1 MREKELFCFSFQNRY
16 GGFCPCHIRN
26 RVPLKTS
33 SMLIREGVFLFYCI
47 VNLLN
52 VPFMSFQ
59 TDTIHAGV
67 GPDKAYG
74 AIMTPIYQSSTF
86 VFEDIGKHKGFDYTR
101 SGNPTRK
108 ALEDNL
114 CALEGCSF
122 AVAVTTGMA
131 AITSTLNIF
140 KSGDEIICTDDCY
153 GGTSRLMKT
162 VEEHFGIKVH
172 FVNLQEAENLLPYV
186 NEKTKA
192 VWVETPSNPL
202 LNLVDIA
209 AVAQLAKAR
218 GLLTIVDNYGQKP
231 FELGADIVVHSTTK
245 YLNGHSDVVGGAVLS
260 NSEDLDARLKFI
272 VNALGTCAQPFDCWL
287 VLRGIKTLVVRMREH
302 ERNAQAVAEF
312 LEKHNKV
319 KRVYYPGL
327 PAHPQHELAK
337 KQQRS
342 FGGMVSFELDG
353 TIEDVNRVL
362 KGTKLFALAESL
374 GGVESLIE
382 HPATMSHASM
392 DYEHREAAGITDT
405 VIRLSVGIEDR
416 DDLIE
421 DLKSALG

>member
-1 MREKELFCFSFQNRY
+1 
-16 GGFCPCHIRN
+16 
-26 RVPLKTS
+26 
-33 SMLIREGVFLFYCI
+33 
-47 VNLLN
+47 
-52 VPFMSFQ
+52 MSFQ

-67 GPDKAYG
+67 EPDKAYG

-86 VFEDIGKHKGFDYTR
+86 VFEDIGKHRGFDYTR

-108 ALEDNL
+108 ALEDSISS
-114 CALEGCSF
+114 LEGCSC

-131 AITSTLNIF
+131 AITTVLNLF
-140 KSGDEIICTDDCY
+140 HAGDEIICTDDCY

-162 VEEHFGIKVH
+162 VEEHFNIRVH
-172 FVNLQEAENLLPYV
+172 FVNLQDAENLLPYV
-186 NEKTKA
+186 NDRTKA

-209 AVAQLAKAR
+209 AVAALSKKH
-218 GLLTIVDNYGQKP
+218 GLLTIVDNTFLSPYGQKP

-260 NSEDLDARLKFI
+260 NSEELDAKLKFL

-287 VLRGIKTLVVRMREH
+287 VLRGIKTLVLRMREH
-302 ERNAQAVAEF
+302 ERNAQAVAEY
-312 LEKHNKV
+312 LQGHPRV
-319 KRVYYPGL
+319 KRVFYPGL
-327 PAHPQHELAK
+327 QAHPQHELAK
-337 KQQRS
+337 KQQKS

-353 TIEDVNRVL
+353 TIDDVNRVL
-362 KGTKLFALAESL
+362 KGTKLFSLAESL

-392 DYEHREAAGITDT
+392 DREHRLAAGITDNI
-405 VIRLSVGIEDR
+405 IRLSVGLEDGI
-416 DDLIE
+416 DLIE
-421 DLKSALG
+421 DLGRALG

>member
-1 MREKELFCFSFQNRY
+1 
-16 GGFCPCHIRN
+16 
-26 RVPLKTS
+26 
-33 SMLIREGVFLFYCI
+33 
-47 VNLLN
+47 
-52 VPFMSFQ
+52 MSFQ

-86 VFEDIGKHKGFDYTR
+86 VFEDIGKHRGFDYTR

-108 ALEDNL
+108 ALEDSL
-114 CALEGCSF
+114 CALEGCTS

-131 AITSTLNIF
+131 AITTTLNLF
-140 KSGDEIICTDDCY
+140 RSGDEIICTDDCY

-162 VEEHFGIKVH
+162 VEEHFGIRVH
-172 FVNLQEAENLLPYV
+172 FVNLQDASNLLPFV
-186 NEKTKA
+186 NDNTRA

-202 LNLVDIA
+202 LNLVDIT
-209 AVAQLAKAR
+209 AVSDLAKVR
-218 GLLTIVDNYGQKP
+218 GLLTIVDNTFLSPYGQKP

-260 NSEDLDARLKFI
+260 NSEDLDTRLKYL

-302 ERNAQAVAEF
+302 ERNALAVAEF
-312 LEKHNKV
+312 LDRHPKV
-319 KRVYYPGL
+319 KRVFYPGL
-327 PAHPQHELAK
+327 PAHPQHQLAK
-337 KQQRS
+337 KQQKS

-353 TIEDVNRVL
+353 SIEELYKVL
-362 KGTKLFALAESL
+362 KATKLFALAESL

-392 DYEHREAAGITDT
+392 DSEHRQAAGITDSI
-405 VIRLSVGIEDR
+405 IRLSVGIEDR
-416 DDLIE
+416 DDLIA
-421 DLKSALG
+421 DLQSALG

>member
-1 MREKELFCFSFQNRY
+1 
-16 GGFCPCHIRN
+16 
-26 RVPLKTS
+26 
-33 SMLIREGVFLFYCI
+33 
-47 VNLLN
+47 
-52 VPFMSFQ
+52 MSFQ

-86 VFEDIGKHKGFDYTR
+86 VFEDIGKHRGFDYTR

-108 ALEDNL
+108 ALEDSL
-114 CALEGCSF
+114 CALEGCTS

-131 AITSTLNIF
+131 AITTTLNLF
-140 KSGDEIICTDDCY
+140 RSGDEIICTDDCY

-162 VEEHFGIKVH
+162 VEEHFGIRVH
-172 FVNLQEAENLLPYV
+172 FVNLQDASNLLPFV
-186 NEKTKA
+186 NDNTRA

-202 LNLVDIA
+202 LNLVDIS
-209 AVAQLAKAR
+209 AVSDLAKER
-218 GLLTIVDNYGQKP
+218 GLLTIVDNTFLSPYGQKP

-260 NSEDLDARLKFI
+260 NSEDLDSRLKYL

-302 ERNAQAVAEF
+302 ERNALAVAEF
-312 LEKHNKV
+312 LDRHPKV
-319 KRVYYPGL
+319 KRVFYPGL
-327 PAHPQHELAK
+327 PAHPQHQLAK
-337 KQQRS
+337 KQQKS

-353 TIEDVNRVL
+353 SIEELYKVL
-362 KGTKLFALAESL
+362 KATKLFALAESL

-392 DYEHREAAGITDT
+392 DSEHRQAAGITDSI
-405 VIRLSVGIEDR
+405 IRLSVGIEDR
-416 DDLIE
+416 DDLIA
-421 DLKSALG
+421 DLQSALG

>member
-1 MREKELFCFSFQNRY
+1 MRHQGR
-16 GGFCPCHIRN
+16 GFFIY
-26 RVPLKTS
+26 
-33 SMLIREGVFLFYCI
+33 F
-47 VNLLN
+47 NLLN
-52 VPFMSFQ
+52 ELSMSFQ

-172 FVNLQEAENLLPYV
+172 FVNLQEATNLLPYV

-192 VWVETPSNPL
+192 IWVETPSNPL

-209 AVAQLAKAR
+209 AVATLAKER
-218 GLLTIVDNYGQKP
+218 GLLTIVDNTFLSPYGQKP

-312 LEKHNKV
+312 LEKHHKV
-319 KRVYYPGL
+319 KRVFYPGL

-392 DYEHREAAGITDT
+392 DHDHREAAGITDT
-405 VIRLSVGIEDR
+405 VIRLSVGIEDG

>member
-1 MREKELFCFSFQNRY
+1 
-16 GGFCPCHIRN
+16 
-26 RVPLKTS
+26 
-33 SMLIREGVFLFYCI
+33 
-47 VNLLN
+47 
-52 VPFMSFQ
+52 MSFQ

-67 GPDKAYG
+67 APDKAYG

-86 VFEDIGKHKGFDYTR
+86 VFEDIGKHRGFDYTR

-108 ALEDNL
+108 ALEDSL
-114 CALEGCSF
+114 CALEGCSS
-122 AVAVTTGMA
+122 ASAVTTGMA
-131 AITSTLNIF
+131 AITTTLNLF
-140 KSGDEIICTDDCY
+140 HAGDEVICTDDCY

-172 FVNLQEAENLLPYV
+172 FVNLQNAGNLLPFV
-186 NEKTKA
+186 NGNTKA

-202 LNLVDIA
+202 LNLVDIP
-209 AVAQLAKAR
+209 AVSALAKER
-218 GLLTIVDNYGQKP
+218 GLLTIVDNTFLSPYGQKP

-260 NSEDLDARLKFI
+260 NSEDLDAKLKFL

-312 LEKHNKV
+312 LAGHPKV
-319 KRVYYPGL
+319 KRVFYPGL
-327 PAHPQHELAK
+327 PTHPQHELAK

-353 TIEDVNRVL
+353 SIEELYRVL
-362 KGTKLFALAESL
+362 KATKLFALAESL

-392 DYEHREAAGITDT
+392 DSEHRLAAGITDSI
-405 VIRLSVGIEDR
+405 IRLSLGIEDK

-421 DLKSALG
+421 DLTVALL

>member
-1 MREKELFCFSFQNRY
+1 
-16 GGFCPCHIRN
+16 
-26 RVPLKTS
+26 
-33 SMLIREGVFLFYCI
+33 
-47 VNLLN
+47 
-52 VPFMSFQ
+52 MSFQ

-86 VFEDIGKHKGFDYTR
+86 VFEDIGKHRGVDYTR

-108 ALEDNL
+108 ALEDSL
-114 CALEGCSF
+114 CALEGCSS

-131 AITSTLNIF
+131 AITSTLNLF

-172 FVNLQEAENLLPYV
+172 FVNLQDATNLLPFV
-186 NEKTKA
+186 NANTRA

-202 LNLVDIA
+202 LNLVDIP
-209 AVAQLAKAR
+209 AVSALAKEK
-218 GLLTIVDNYGQKP
+218 GLLTIVDNTFLSPYGQKP

-260 NSEDLDARLKFI
+260 NSEDLDARIKFL
-272 VNALGTCAQPFDCWL
+272 VNCLGTCAQPFDCWL

-302 ERNAQAVAEF
+302 ERNALAVAEF
-312 LEKHNKV
+312 LENHPKV
-319 KRVYYPGL
+319 KRVFYPGL
-327 PAHPQHELAK
+327 PTHPQHELAK

-353 TIEDVNRVL
+353 PIEELYRVL
-362 KGTKLFALAESL
+362 KATKLFSLAESL

-392 DYEHREAAGITDT
+392 DIEHRLAAGITDSI
-405 VIRLSVGIEDR
+405 IRLSVGIEDR
-416 DDLIE
+416 DDLIA
-421 DLKSALG
+421 DLESAIG

>member
-1 MREKELFCFSFQNRY
+1 
-16 GGFCPCHIRN
+16 
-26 RVPLKTS
+26 
-33 SMLIREGVFLFYCI
+33 
-47 VNLLN
+47 
-52 VPFMSFQ
+52 MSFQ

-86 VFEDIGKHKGFDYTR
+86 VFEDIGKHRGFDYTR

-108 ALEDNL
+108 ALEDSL
-114 CALEGCSF
+114 CALEGCTS

-131 AITSTLNIF
+131 AITTTLNLF
-140 KSGDEIICTDDCY
+140 RSGDEIICTDDCY

-162 VEEHFGIKVH
+162 VEEHFGIRVH
-172 FVNLQEAENLLPYV
+172 FVNLQDASNLLPFV
-186 NEKTKA
+186 NDNTRA

-202 LNLVDIA
+202 LNLVDIT
-209 AVAQLAKAR
+209 AVSDLAKVR
-218 GLLTIVDNYGQKP
+218 GLLTIVDNTFLSPYGQKP

-260 NSEDLDARLKFI
+260 NSEDLDSRLKYL

-302 ERNAQAVAEF
+302 ERNALAVAEF
-312 LEKHNKV
+312 LDRHPKV
-319 KRVYYPGL
+319 KRVFYPGL
-327 PAHPQHELAK
+327 PAHPQHQLAK
-337 KQQRS
+337 KQQKS

-353 TIEDVNRVL
+353 SIEELYKVL
-362 KGTKLFALAESL
+362 KATKLFALAESL

-392 DYEHREAAGITDT
+392 DSEHRQAAGITDSI
-405 VIRLSVGIEDR
+405 IRLSVGIEDR
-416 DDLIE
+416 DDLIA
-421 DLKSALG
+421 DLQSALG

>member
-1 MREKELFCFSFQNRY
+1 
-16 GGFCPCHIRN
+16 
-26 RVPLKTS
+26 
-33 SMLIREGVFLFYCI
+33 
-47 VNLLN
+47 
-52 VPFMSFQ
+52 MSFQ

-67 GPDKAYG
+67 APDKAYG

-114 CALEGCSF
+114 CALEGCSS

-131 AITSTLNIF
+131 AITSVLSIF
-140 KSGDEIICTDDCY
+140 HSGDEIICTDDCY
-153 GGTSRLMKT
+153 GGTSRLLKT
-162 VEEHFGIKVH
+162 LEEHFNIR
-172 FVNLQEAENLLPYV
+172 VNFINLRNTRNLIPFI

-209 AVAQLAKAR
+209 EISALAKER
-218 GLLTIVDNYGQKP
+218 GLLTIVDNTFLSPYGQKP

-260 NSEDLDARLKFI
+260 NSLDLDAKLKFT

-287 VLRGIKTLVVRMREH
+287 VLRGIKTLVLRMREH
-302 ERNAQAVAEF
+302 ERNAKAVAEF
-312 LEKHNKV
+312 LYNHPKV
-319 KRVYYPGL
+319 RQVFYPGL
-327 PAHPQHELAK
+327 PSHPQHELAK
-337 KQQRS
+337 KQQKI
-342 FGGMVSFELDG
+342 FGGMVSFELNG
-353 TIEDVNRVL
+353 TIDDVNRVL
-362 KGTKLFALAESL
+362 TGTKLFSLAESL

-392 DYEHREAAGITDT
+392 DREHREAAGITDN
-405 VIRLSVGIEDR
+405 VIRLSVGIEDS
-416 DDLIE
+416 DDLLE
-421 DLKSALG
+421 DLGRALG

>member
-1 MREKELFCFSFQNRY
+1 
-16 GGFCPCHIRN
+16 
-26 RVPLKTS
+26 
-33 SMLIREGVFLFYCI
+33 
-47 VNLLN
+47 
-52 VPFMSFQ
+52 MSFQ

-86 VFEDIGKHKGFDYTR
+86 VFEDICKHRGFDYTR

-108 ALEDNL
+108 ALEDSL
-114 CALEGCSF
+114 CALEGCSS

-131 AITSTLNIF
+131 AITSTLNLF

-172 FVNLQEAENLLPYV
+172 FVNLQDANNLLPFV
-186 NEKTKA
+186 NANTKA

-202 LNLVDIA
+202 LNLVDIP
-209 AVAQLAKAR
+209 AVSALAKER
-218 GLLTIVDNYGQKP
+218 GLLTIVDNTFLSPYGQKP

-260 NSEDLDARLKFI
+260 NSEDLDARLKFL
-272 VNALGTCAQPFDCWL
+272 VNCLGTCAQPFDCWL

-302 ERNAQAVAEF
+302 ERNALAVAEF
-312 LEKHNKV
+312 LDNHPKV
-319 KRVYYPGL
+319 KRVFYPGL
-327 PAHPQHELAK
+327 PTHPQHELAK

-353 TIEDVNRVL
+353 PIEELYRVL
-362 KGTKLFALAESL
+362 KATKLFSLAESL

-392 DYEHREAAGITDT
+392 DSEHRLAAGITDSI
-405 VIRLSVGIEDR
+405 IRLSVGIEDR
-416 DDLIE
+416 DDLIA
-421 DLKSALG
+421 DLKSAIG

>member
-1 MREKELFCFSFQNRY
+1 
-16 GGFCPCHIRN
+16 
-26 RVPLKTS
+26 
-33 SMLIREGVFLFYCI
+33 
-47 VNLLN
+47 
-52 VPFMSFQ
+52 MSFQ

-67 GPDKAYG
+67 APDKAYG

-86 VFEDIGKHKGFDYTR
+86 VFEDIGKHRGFDYTR

-108 ALEDNL
+108 ALEDSL
-114 CALEGCSF
+114 CALEGCTS

-131 AITSTLNIF
+131 AITTTLNLF
-140 KSGDEIICTDDCY
+140 RSGDEIICTDDCY

-162 VEEHFGIKVH
+162 VEEHFGIRVH
-172 FVNLQEAENLLPYV
+172 FVNLQDASNLLPFV
-186 NEKTKA
+186 NDNTRA

-202 LNLVDIA
+202 LNLVDIS
-209 AVAQLAKAR
+209 AVSALAKER
-218 GLLTIVDNYGQKP
+218 GLLTIVDNTFLSPYGQKP
-231 FELGADIVVHSTTK
+231 FELGADVVVHSTTK

-260 NSEDLDARLKFI
+260 NSEDLDSRLKFL

-302 ERNAQAVAEF
+302 ERNALAVAEF
-312 LEKHNKV
+312 LDRHPKV
-319 KRVYYPGL
+319 KRVFYPGL

-337 KQQRS
+337 KQQSS

-353 TIEDVNRVL
+353 PLEELYRVL
-362 KGTKLFALAESL
+362 KATKLFALAESL

-392 DYEHREAAGITDT
+392 DSEHRLAAGITDSI
-405 VIRLSVGIEDR
+405 IRLSVGIEDR
-416 DDLIE
+416 DDLIT
-421 DLKSALG
+421 DLQSALG

>member
-1 MREKELFCFSFQNRY
+1 
-16 GGFCPCHIRN
+16 
-26 RVPLKTS
+26 
-33 SMLIREGVFLFYCI
+33 
-47 VNLLN
+47 
-52 VPFMSFQ
+52 MSFQ

-67 GPDKAYG
+67 APDKAYG

-108 ALEDNL
+108 ALEDSL
-114 CALEGCSF
+114 CALEGCTS

-131 AITSTLNIF
+131 AITTTLNLF
-140 KSGDEIICTDDCY
+140 HSGDEIICTDDCY

-172 FVNLQEAENLLPYV
+172 FVNLQQPDNFLQFV
-186 NEKTKA
+186 NTKTKA

-202 LNLVDIA
+202 LNLVDIS
-209 AVAQLAKAR
+209 AVSLLAKER
-218 GLLTIVDNYGQKP
+218 GLLIIVDNTFLSPYGQKP

-260 NSEDLDARLKFI
+260 NSEDLDSRIKFL

-302 ERNAQAVAEF
+302 EQNALAVAEF
-312 LEKHNKV
+312 LDQHPKV
-319 KRVYYPGL
+319 KKVFYPGL
-327 PAHPQHELAK
+327 PSHPQHELAK
-337 KQQRS
+337 KQQKS
-342 FGGMVSFELDG
+342 FGGMVSFELEG
-353 TIEDVNRVL
+353 PIEELYKLL
-362 KGTKLFALAESL
+362 KTTKLFALAESL

-392 DYEHREAAGITDT
+392 DSDHRLAAGITDSI
-405 VIRLSVGIEDR
+405 IRLSIGIEDR
-416 DDLIE
+416 ADLIDDL
-421 DLKSALG
+421 KNALG

>member
-1 MREKELFCFSFQNRY
+1 
-16 GGFCPCHIRN
+16 
-26 RVPLKTS
+26 
-33 SMLIREGVFLFYCI
+33 
-47 VNLLN
+47 
-52 VPFMSFQ
+52 MSFQ

-86 VFEDIGKHKGFDYTR
+86 VFEDIGKHRGFDYTR

-114 CALEGCSF
+114 CALEGCSS

-131 AITSTLNIF
+131 AITSTLSIF
-140 KSGDEIICTDDCY
+140 HAGDEIICTDDCY

-172 FVNLQEAENLLPYV
+172 FVNMQEATNILPFV
-186 NEKTKA
+186 NERTKA
-192 VWVETPSNPL
+192 VWIETPSNPL
-202 LNLVDIA
+202 LNLIDIA
-209 AVAQLAKAR
+209 AISALAKERA
-218 GLLTIVDNYGQKP
+218 LLTIVDNTFLSPYGQKP

-260 NSEDLDARLKFI
+260 NSPDLDAKLKFT

-287 VLRGIKTLVVRMREH
+287 VLRGIKTLVLRMREH
-302 ERNAQAVAEF
+302 ERNALAVAQF
-312 LEKHNKV
+312 LEEHPKV
-319 KRVYYPGL
+319 KQVFYPG
-327 PAHPQHELAK
+327 LAK

-353 TIEDVNRVL
+353 GIEEVNRVL
-362 KGTKLFALAESL
+362 TGTKLFALAESL

-382 HPATMSHASM
+382 HPASMSHASM
-392 DYEHREAAGITDT
+392 DKEHREAAGITDAI
-405 VIRLSVGIEDR
+405 IRLSVGIEDG
-416 DDLIE
+416 DDLIA
-421 DLKSALG
+421 DLQGALG

>member
-1 MREKELFCFSFQNRY
+1 
-16 GGFCPCHIRN
+16 
-26 RVPLKTS
+26 
-33 SMLIREGVFLFYCI
+33 
-47 VNLLN
+47 
-52 VPFMSFQ
+52 MSFQ

-67 GPDKAYG
+67 APDKAYG

-86 VFEDIGKHKGFDYTR
+86 VFEDIGKHRGFDYTR

-108 ALEDNL
+108 ALEDSL
-114 CALEGCSF
+114 CALEGCTS

-131 AITSTLNIF
+131 AITTTLNLF
-140 KSGDEIICTDDCY
+140 RSGDEIICTDDCY

-172 FVNLQEAENLLPYV
+172 FVNLQDASNLLPLV
-186 NEKTKA
+186 NENTRA
-192 VWVETPSNPL
+192 MWVETPSNPL
-202 LNLVDIA
+202 LNLVDIS
-209 AVAQLAKAR
+209 AVSALAKER
-218 GLLTIVDNYGQKP
+218 GLLTIVDNTFLSPYGQKP
-231 FELGADIVVHSTTK
+231 FELGADVVVHSTTK

-260 NSEDLDARLKFI
+260 NSEDLDSRLKFL

-302 ERNAQAVAEF
+302 ERNALAVAEF
-312 LEKHNKV
+312 LDRHPKV
-319 KRVYYPGL
+319 KRVFYPGL

-337 KQQRS
+337 KQQSS

-353 TIEDVNRVL
+353 PLEELYRVL
-362 KGTKLFALAESL
+362 KATKLFALAESL

-392 DYEHREAAGITDT
+392 DSEHRLAAGITDSI
-405 VIRLSVGIEDR
+405 IRLSVGIEDR
-416 DDLIE
+416 DDLIT
-421 DLKSALG
+421 DLQSALG

>member
-1 MREKELFCFSFQNRY
+1 
-16 GGFCPCHIRN
+16 
-26 RVPLKTS
+26 
-33 SMLIREGVFLFYCI
+33 
-47 VNLLN
+47 
-52 VPFMSFQ
+52 MSFQ

-67 GPDKAYG
+67 APDKAYG

-114 CALEGCSF
+114 CALEGCSS

-131 AITSTLNIF
+131 AITSVLSIF
-140 KSGDEIICTDDCY
+140 HSGDEIICTDDCY
-153 GGTSRLMKT
+153 GGTSRLLKT
-162 VEEHFGIKVH
+162 LEEHFNIRVH
-172 FVNLQEAENLLPYV
+172 FVNLQTALNLLPYI
-186 NEKTKA
+186 NPNTRA

-209 AVAQLAKAR
+209 EVSDLARKN
-218 GLLTIVDNYGQKP
+218 GLLTIVDNTFLSPYGQKP

-260 NSEDLDARLKFI
+260 NSPDLDAKLKFT

-287 VLRGIKTLVVRMREH
+287 VLRGIKTLVLRMREH

-312 LEKHNKV
+312 LYNHPKV
-319 KRVYYPGL
+319 RQVFYPGL
-327 PAHPQHELAK
+327 PSHPQHELAK
-337 KQQRS
+337 KQQKI
-342 FGGMVSFELDG
+342 FGGMVSFELNG
-353 TIEDVNRVL
+353 TIDDVNRVL
-362 KGTKLFALAESL
+362 TGTKLFSLAESL

-392 DYEHREAAGITDT
+392 DREHREAAGITDN
-405 VIRLSVGIEDR
+405 VIRLSVGIEDS
-416 DDLIE
+416 DDLLE
-421 DLKSALG
+421 DLGRALG